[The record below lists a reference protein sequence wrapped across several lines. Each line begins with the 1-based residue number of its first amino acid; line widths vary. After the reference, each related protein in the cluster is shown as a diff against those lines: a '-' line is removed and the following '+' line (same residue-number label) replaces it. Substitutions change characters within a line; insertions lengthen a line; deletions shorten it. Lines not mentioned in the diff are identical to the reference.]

1 MFPMKKIEQGRA
13 SVALSSAVRPVCVAA
28 CVCLMTAGACATA
41 ATLEPVVVTATRSDQ
56 PLSEVVADITV
67 IDRATLQREVG
78 QSVEDIL
85 AKQPGIQI
93 TRTGGPGTET
103 VVHVRGATKQHTA
116 VYLDGIRIDAQ
127 NGSGGANWE
136 AIPASLIE
144 RIEILRGP
152 AGAVYGSDA
161 LAGVVQIFTQRG
173 AAGFA
178 PYVSVGA
185 GAHQTYQQ
193 EAGLSGS
200 AGRWDYALGL
210 SYADSQGFDSKT
222 NAARNTDADGYTRK
236 AAHGR
241 LGWQLTNAHRLDATV
256 LRSDSNA
263 AYDAS
268 KSTQDD
274 RGVRALD
281 AYGLTWSARWSA
293 AHQMRLSAS
302 ESVNTYETRGTST
315 YFTETTLRN
324 YLLQNDWQLGTGM
337 LNVTLERREDT
348 LDNADL
354 KPSPRKQRQ
363 QNAVALGYGL
373 QWDAHTL
380 QANVRSDEDSDFG
393 RKNTASLGYGW
404 RFAPHWKA
412 TASMATGFHA
422 PTLFQRFSAYGDS
435 SLAPEESLNKELGL
449 HWQVQDKQLGMT
461 LYRNQI
467 KNLVAYTSGQ
477 GSCGQSACY
486 LNVDR
491 AVLEGITLSGAYRW
505 NQVKAYGSV
514 DFQNPHNEKTGK
526 QLQRRSKRF
535 ATAGVQLPAVGV
547 NWDAQ
552 VQTTSRRYDKE
563 GGVDMLGG
571 YTLVNLSA
579 SKPLGKDFTLTARI
593 DNLLDR
599 DYTLA
604 KDYATAGRTF
614 FVQLKWMPQ

>member
-1 MFPMKKIEQGRA
+1 MFPMKKIEQRRVR
-13 SVALSSAVRPVCVAA
+13 VALSSAVRPVSMAV
-28 CVCLMTAGACATA
+28 CVCLITAGAHA
-41 ATLEPVVVTATRSDQ
+41 APQTLEPVVVTATRSDQ

-78 QSVEDIL
+78 QSIEDIL

-103 VVHVRGATKQHTA
+103 VLHLRGATKQHTA

-136 AIPASLIE
+136 AIPVHLVE

-173 AAGFA
+173 KSGFQ

-193 EAGLSGS
+193 EAGLSGG
-200 AGRWDYALGL
+200 AGQWDYALGL
-210 SYADSQGFDSKT
+210 SHVDSKGFDSKT
-222 NAARNTDADGYTRK
+222 SVGRNLDKDGYTRK
-236 AAHGR
+236 AANGR
-241 LGWQLTNAHRLDATV
+241 LGWQLTDDHRLDATV
-256 LRSDSNA
+256 LRSESNA
-263 AYDAS
+263 GYDAS
-268 KSTQDD
+268 KSVQDD
-274 RGVRALD
+274 RGIRALD
-281 AYGLTWSARWSA
+281 AYGLTWSARWSD
-293 AHQMRLSAS
+293 AHSMRLSAS
-302 ESVNTYETRGTST
+302 ESVNTYETLGTST

-324 YLLQNDWQLGTGM
+324 YLLQNDWQLGAGV

-354 KPSPRKQRQ
+354 KPTPRKQRQ

-380 QANVRSDEDSDFG
+380 QANVRSDDDSDFG

-449 HWQVQDKQLGMT
+449 HWQMQDKQLGMT
-461 LYRNQI
+461 VYRNQI
-467 KNLVAYTSGQ
+467 KNLVAFTRGQ
-477 GSCGQSACY
+477 GSCGQTSCY

-514 DFQNPHNEKTGK
+514 DFQNPHNEKTGN

-535 ATAGVQLPAVGV
+535 ATVGLELPAAGV

-552 VQTTSRRYDKE
+552 VQTASRRYDKE
-563 GGVDMLGG
+563 GGADMLGG
-571 YTLVNLSA
+571 YTLLNLSA
-579 SKPLGKDFTLTARI
+579 SKPLGKDFTLTARV